1 MMQPNPLARFARSIG
16 HALDAAE
23 LARDVG
29 LSLDAWQTDCLRSDK
44 DRILLCC
51 SRQAGKS
58 TVAALRAA
66 HALLFDPPGSLVV
79 IVSPSQRQ
87 SQEIF
92 RTLTGMLHRLD
103 TGEVADET
111 TLKLETRNGSRC
123 MALPASPTTIR
134 GLSAAT
140 LVIVDEAA
148 FVLEELFSALSPM
161 LAVRR
166 GRLMA
171 LSTPNG
177 TAGWFYDQ
185 WTRGF
190 GWDRYRVT
198 CWDVPRFD
206 RAWLEAERD
215 LIGPLRFSREYEAQ
229 FIEDDTALFTAAM
242 IEAALDLSIAPMFP
256 DFRK

>member
-1 MMQPNPLARFARSIG
+1 MQPSALSKFGRSIS
-16 HALDAAE
+16 HALDPVE

-29 LSLDAWQTDCLRSDK
+29 LDLDPWQARCLRSDSN
-44 DRILLCC
+44 RILLCC

-58 TVAALRAA
+58 TTAALRAA

-92 RTLTGMLHRLD
+92 RTLAGLLHRLD
-103 TGEVADET
+103 TGEVGDET
-111 TLKLETRNGSRC
+111 TLKLETRSGSRC
-123 MALPASPTTIR
+123 IALPASPTTIR

-148 FVLEELFSALSPM
+148 FVLEDLFSTLSPM

-185 WTRGF
+185 WTRGI

-198 CWDVPRFD
+198 CWDVPRFEKP
-206 RAWLEAERD
+206 WLEAERD
-215 LIGPLRFSREYEAQ
+215 LIGPLRFSREYEAE
-229 FIEDDTALFTAAM
+229 FIEDDSALFTAAM
-242 IEAALDLSIAPMFP
+242 IEAALDATIKPMFP
-256 DFRK
+256 DFRR